1 MDVSSKGFSLVE
13 RIIVFKYYSL
23 FLTIIF
29 AIDIFCLVA
38 YKKNLLDQFSN
49 LSENTFPFIH
59 HIVWF
64 FILFGFIMTVC
75 FPLLRVIMRYFYS
88 LILVSNNNDENLST
102 DYVYI
107 DLARRRAIETRDS
120 FVLGLVEKE
129 EAMIKED
136 ERILNILFALGALF
150 IFEFVIDG
158 SNNIVIYFY
167 NLIKQETGVMLHL
180 YNAMSV
186 IFVGTIILCFWV
198 SIQSVSLTKMYL
210 PEDKEDKQQS

>member
-59 HIVWF
+59 IVWF

-75 FPLLRVIMRYFYS
+75 FPLLRVIMRYLYS
-88 LILVSNNNDENLST
+88 LILVSNNNDENLNK

-107 DLARRRAIETRDS
+107 DLARKRAIKTKDS

-150 IFEFVIDG
+150 IFEFVIDR
-158 SNNIVIYFY
+158 SNNIVTYFY
-167 NLIKQETGVMLHL
+167 NLIKQETGVILYL

-198 SIQSVSLTKMYL
+198 SLQPVSLTKMYL

>member
-1 MDVSSKGFSLVE
+1 MDASSKGLSLAE

-29 AIDIFCLVA
+29 ALDIFCLVT
-38 YKKNLLDQFSN
+38 YKKNILDQFSN
-49 LSENTFPFIH
+49 LSENTFPFI

-75 FPLLRVIMRYFYS
+75 FPLLRVIMRYLYS
-88 LILVSNNNDENLST
+88 LILVSNNNDENLNK

-107 DLARRRAIETRDS
+107 DMARRRAIETRDS

-150 IFEFVIDG
+150 IFEFVIDR

-167 NLIKQETGVMLHL
+167 NLIKQETGVILHL

-198 SIQSVSLTKMYL
+198 SIQPVSLTKMYL
-210 PEDKEDKQQS
+210 PGDPEDKQQN